1 MISLASIIAMNLLEP
16 TWDAEVGDR
25 GSVLRAIRLAQPA
38 GAERLAANLYE
49 LEPGA
54 IVSPL
59 HFHHTNEELLFVMSG
74 TPTLR
79 RGPEQERVLE
89 PGEVVAF
96 PSGPKGTH
104 QILNRS
110 ETPVRVLICA
120 TNHLPEVA
128 EQVENET
135 LAVITTAGLRLLPDS
150 PPITAPRTARSRTSS
165 QPIADGPQRAEVR
178 FRARALDLVSPSS
191 IPTMM

>member
-1 MISLASIIAMNLLEP
+1 MNLLNP
-16 TWDAEVGDR
+16 IWDAEVGDR
-25 GSVLRAIRLAQPA
+25 GSVLRAVRLAQHA

-49 LEPGA
+49 LEPDA
-54 IVSPL
+54 MVSPL
-59 HFHHTNEELLFVMSG
+59 HFHHSNEELLFVMSG

-79 RGPEQERVLE
+79 CGPAEERVLE

-96 PSGPKGTH
+96 RTGPDGTH

-110 ETPVRVLICA
+110 ATPARVLICA
-120 TNHLPEVA
+120 TNDLPEVA

-150 PPITAPRTARSRTSS
+150 PPVTAP
-165 QPIADGPQRAEVR
+165 
-178 FRARALDLVSPSS
+178 
-191 IPTMM
+191 